1 MPICRL
7 KRRRSL
13 IVFNV
18 VKKNQYHKTLDNL
31 YMLADKCN
39 QLKQPIILAK
49 TVAQRPSQAF

>member
-1 MPICRL
+1 MPFCRL
-7 KRRRSL
+7 KTPLADCVQRS
-13 IVFNV
+13 
-18 VKKNQYHKTLDNL
+18 KKINITKTLDNL